1 MNRRNQVK
9 NLFEIKYPQEPFLI
23 TSSYSKELMT
33 KIGTFKR
40 ETKTKKVVFLS
51 MLTTDGLKYNENSG
65 IVQHHLTMDC
75 LFQN

>member
-1 MNRRNQVK
+1 MNRRDQVK
-9 NLFEIKYPQEPFLI
+9 NLFEIKYSQEPFLT

-51 MLTTDGLKYNENSG
+51 MLTTDGL
-65 IVQHHLTMDC
+65 
-75 LFQN
+75 